1 MRSRND
7 LWKPPEGNAKPK
19 PAPKSAPHDPI
30 CNGCQNQGTC
40 SGLCPPMQWING
52 NVGLREA
59 LLDDPVEPSSDY
71 NLILAEGIETHR
83 QEYSEAIANETD
95 LRKKCIGV
103 LLEADFRITE
113 IARVMK
119 LTRRTIYRI
128 RDAKEETEE

>member
-1 MRSRND
+1 
-7 LWKPPEGNAKPK
+7 
-19 PAPKSAPHDPI
+19 
-30 CNGCQNQGTC
+30 
-40 SGLCPPMQWING
+40 MQWING